1 MILIKAPRR
10 LSKRNGMN
18 KAAARSARTPRGLRL
33 EPTAVTVPISQRT
46 EDAGCAARGCR
57 VPGVQGT
64 LPARPAPSPHGVQ
77 TQNLP
82 PPLIFLLRRRCRLFR
97 ISIKCGGF
105 LLCLPSPH
113 LTSSLEISGNLR
125 SRFGRTRASAPPAWF
140 GPASGRTTPP
150 CVRAGRTR
158 APASEAQN
166 LPAVGRVS
174 GASGAALL
182 SLRLGVRMRG
192 SLMGSGP
199 EDAEAEVEGDAPQ

>member
-1 MILIKAPRR
+1 MRGAGLPCPRR
-10 LSKRNGMN
+10 AGH
-18 KAAARSARTPRGLRL
+18 TPRETRSFATRS
-33 EPTAVTVPISQRT
+33 PNT
-46 EDAGCAARGCR
+46 E
-57 VPGVQGT
+57 
-64 LPARPAPSPHGVQ
+64 PSPASHFPAMSQMQ
-77 TQNLP
+77 TL
-82 PPLIFLLRRRCRLFR
+82 R

-105 LLCLPSPH
+105 LLRLPSPH